1 MNSDHFEKELK
12 LLIHKTPTGSK
23 QVKEQ
28 KFDARL
34 IKATDKEIEE
44 TVSAITKR
52 FFKKNDII
60 TC

>member
-44 TVSAITKR
+44 LEEEI
-52 FFKKNDII
+52 
-60 TC
+60 

>member
-1 MNSDHFEKELK
+1 MNSDQFEKELK

-52 FFKKNDII
+52 LFKKKDMI
-60 TC
+60 TY